1 MGERILGV
9 VGGVGPESTLDYY
22 RRLLDGYHARV
33 GPLSHPP
40 LLIDS
45 LDGGLIIPRLIAGDL
60 DPVRAAV
67 AHAVEQLAAGGASL
81 ALVASVATHAVYD
94 DVAPR
99 APIPMLSIVEATCR
113 AAVAAGIR
121 RPALFGTR
129 VAVEAAYFAR
139 PFDAAGVTLV
149 RPAEPDRT
157 WIHDAYIGE
166 LVQGVFRDET
176 RSRLLEILAVLAKT
190 DGARAQRRRH
200 PRRRGHRLA
209 HRHGR
214 GRDGLDEGPAKR
226 VRPRVV
232 DADADQA
239 ADQIRRPCDV
249 HELAL
254 A

>member
-33 GPLSHPP
+33 GPQSHPP

-67 AHAVEQLAAGGASL
+67 AHAVEQLAAGGAGL

-94 DVAPR
+94 AVAPG

-129 VAVEAAYFAR
+129 VAVEGAYFAR

-149 RPAEPDRT
+149 RPAEAERT
-157 WIHDAYIGE
+157 WIHDVYIGE

-176 RSRLLEILAVLAKT
+176 RTRLLDILAALVKAEGVDGVILGGTELSLILPNPEYLGIPVLNA
-190 DGARAQRRRH
+190 AAIH
-200 PRRRGHRLA
+200 VA
-209 HRHGR
+209 EA
-214 GRDGLDEGPAKR
+214 LDWLTG
-226 VRPRVV
+226 V
-232 DADADQA
+232 DEE
-239 ADQIRRPCDV
+239 RTP
-249 HELAL
+249 
-254 A
+254 

>member
-33 GPLSHPP
+33 GPLNHPP

-67 AHAVEQLAAGGASL
+67 AHAVEQLAAGGAGL

-94 DVAPR
+94 AVAPG

-113 AAVAAGIR
+113 AAVASGIR

-129 VAVEAAYFAR
+129 VAVEGAYFAR

-149 RPAEPDRT
+149 RPAEAERA
-157 WIHDAYIGE
+157 WIHDVYIGE

-176 RSRLLEILAVLAKT
+176 RARLLDILAALVKAEGVDGVILGGTELSLILPNPEYLGIPVLNAAAIHVT
-190 DGARAQRRRH
+190 EA
-200 PRRRGHRLA
+200 
-209 HRHGR
+209 
-214 GRDGLDEGPAKR
+214 LDWLTGVAEER
-226 VRPRVV
+226 TT
-232 DADADQA
+232 
-239 ADQIRRPCDV
+239 
-249 HELAL
+249 
-254 A
+254 